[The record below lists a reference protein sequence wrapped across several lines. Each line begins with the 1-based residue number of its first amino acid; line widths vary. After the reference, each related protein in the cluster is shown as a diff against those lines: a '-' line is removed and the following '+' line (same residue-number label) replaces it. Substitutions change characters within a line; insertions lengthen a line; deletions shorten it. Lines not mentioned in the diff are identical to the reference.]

1 MGAQNSK
8 PKNNNEDTPDTD
20 KETENMKIENVI
32 DYTAAKYITTSS
44 FTDMINLH
52 KPEYC
57 DKLVILTSKV
67 IEKYVNN
74 MDIKFL
80 EQRTEKGVPINR
92 TADANIIYLA
102 KNQLDTVDVQ
112 NKFKKQ
118 HMCNA
123 IAKFYVKIA
132 HLFACISMTI
142 NPRYTYTDPNGRE
155 ITVPLSKKKDIPKHL
170 QIKYSK
176 FNLCSR
182 RISALM
188 TRQNTENGI
197 VIKVNNCDMNKKIN
211 TSIDGI
217 EVPISSTEDKMLS
230 DEPGIP
236 ELELLYYD
244 DFDLDKGVYKGMT
257 EETRKNVYEKDVEK
271 FYISFTGE
279 PFLPNEVSIIVNGL
293 SNSTEEEIG
302 NYFQSKFGFVE
313 KVEKKPNGEYI
324 VRFGDKTEDIKKK
337 KEKGTKSQKK
347 TLDITQIEG
356 TPVTIKKY
364 EVLKFSDIPLK
375 DFHNQELCKDPES
388 PWNKSYKSTQS
399 DKLFNEYAQHLKKMI
414 SASQKIEH
422 DLLSVIKEIFSFW
435 IDPIKKQKKLTINP
449 KLTKDKLKELVDKTR
464 ENVIKLYV
472 GCEDDFQKGLSIFEA
487 VITQK
492 MMLTTERRINK
503 FQNKADSLKGVV
515 EDESTEKKAP
525 NVEAVD
531 AEDSSDLSKIN
542 TSNDNTSTPIED
554 MSDFNKPKIIKPT
567 DNNINKQP
575 DGTEQLKD
583 KLSQINQ
590 NVTNINIQAPYST
603 AVAMGGS
610 RKRKQK
616 KKKRNSRKKR

>member
-8 PKNNNEDTPDTD
+8 PKSNNPDTPDTD

-57 DKLVILTSKV
+57 DKLVILTAKV
-67 IEKYVNN
+67 IEKHLNN

-80 EQRTEKGVPINR
+80 EQRTENGVTINK

-102 KNQLDTVDVQ
+102 KNKLESVDVP

-142 NPRYTYTDPNGRE
+142 NPRYTYTDAAGRE
-155 ITVPLSKKKDIPKHL
+155 ITVPLSKKKDIPKHI

-217 EVPISSTEDKMLS
+217 EVPISSTEDKTLY

-257 EETRKNVYEKDVEK
+257 EDTRKNIYEKDVEK
-271 FYISFTGE
+271 FFISFTGE
-279 PFLPNEVSIIVNGL
+279 PFLPNEVSIIISGL
-293 SNSTEEEIG
+293 SNSTDEEIG
-302 NYFQSKFGFVE
+302 NYFKSKYGFVE
-313 KVEKKPNGEYI
+313 KVEKKPNGEFI
-324 VRFGDKTEDIKKK
+324 VRFGDKSEDIKKK
-337 KEKGTKSQKK
+337 KEKGSISQKK
-347 TLDITQIEG
+347 TLGITQIEG

-364 EVLKFSDIPLK
+364 EIFKFSDIPLK
-375 DFHNQELCKDPES
+375 DFHNQELCTNKDS
-388 PWNKSYKSTQS
+388 PWHKSYKGAQS
-399 DKLFNEYAQHLKKMI
+399 DKLFNEYAQHLKKMVTD
-414 SASQKIEH
+414 SQKIEH
-422 DLLSVIKEIFSFW
+422 NLLSIIKEMFSFW
-435 IDPIKKQKKLTINP
+435 IDPYKKEKKLSINP
-449 KLTKDKLKELVDKTR
+449 KLNNELLKTLVDKTR
-464 ENVIKLYV
+464 EAVIKLYI

-492 MMLTTERRINK
+492 MMLTAERRVNK
-503 FQNKADSLKGVV
+503 FQNKADSLKG
-515 EDESTEKKAP
+515 EIKDESTEKKEPAIP
-525 NVEAVD
+525 EPEKA
-531 AEDSSDLSKIN
+531 AE
-542 TSNDNTSTPIED
+542 PVED
-554 MSDFNKPKIIKPT
+554 MSDFNKPKIIKPSSEIPV
-567 DNNINKQP
+567 DGFENKTQSI
-575 DGTEQLKD
+575 GTAQLEN
-583 KLSQINQ
+583 KLEQINQ
-590 NVTNINIQAPYST
+590 KVEINIQQNQSNTGEEAAAPI
-603 AVAMGGS
+603 AGGT
-610 RKRKQK
+610 RKRRKHK
-616 KKKRNSRKKR
+616 NRRKTSKRR

>member
-8 PKNNNEDTPDTD
+8 SKSNNPDTPDTD

-57 DKLVILTSKV
+57 DKLVILTAKV
-67 IEKYVNN
+67 IEKHLNN

-80 EQRTEKGVPINR
+80 EQRTENGVTINK

-102 KNQLDTVDVQ
+102 KNKLESVDVS

-142 NPRYTYTDPNGRE
+142 NPRYTYTDATGRE
-155 ITVPLSKKKDIPKHL
+155 ITVPLSKKKDIPKHI

-182 RISALM
+182 RINALM

-197 VIKVNNCDMNKKIN
+197 VIKVNNCEMNKKIN

-244 DFDLDKGVYKGMT
+244 DFDLDEGVYKGMT
-257 EETRKNVYEKDVEK
+257 EETRKDIYEKDVEK
-271 FYISFTGE
+271 FFVSFTGE
-279 PFLPNEVSIIVNGL
+279 PFLPNEVSIIISGL
-293 SNSTEEEIG
+293 SNSTDEEIG
-302 NYFQSKFGFVE
+302 NYFKSKYGFVE
-313 KVEKKPNGEYI
+313 KVEKKPNGEFI
-324 VRFGDKTEDIKKK
+324 VRFGDKSEDVKKK
-337 KEKGTKSQKK
+337 KENGSIAQKK
-347 TLDITQIEG
+347 TLGITQIEG

-364 EVLKFSDIPLK
+364 EIFKFSEIPLK
-375 DFHNQELCKDPES
+375 DFHNQELCTNKDS
-388 PWNKSYKSTQS
+388 PWHKSYKGSQG

-414 SASQKIEH
+414 TDSQKIEH
-422 DLLSVIKEIFSFW
+422 DLLSIIKEMFSFW
-435 IDPIKKQKKLTINP
+435 LDPNKKEKKLSINP
-449 KLTKDKLKELVDKTR
+449 KLNKETLKELVDKTR
-464 ENVIKLYV
+464 EAVIKLYI

-492 MMLTTERRINK
+492 MMLTAERRVNK
-503 FQNKADSLKGVV
+503 FQDKADSLKGEVK
-515 EDESTEKKAP
+515 DESTEKKEP
-525 NVEAVD
+525 NIPEPEKA
-531 AEDSSDLSKIN
+531 AE
-542 TSNDNTSTPIED
+542 PVED
-554 MSDFNKPKIIKPT
+554 MSDFNKPEIINPSMESPA
-567 DNNINKQP
+567 DGVENKTQP
-575 DGTEQLKD
+575 IGTAQLEN

-590 NVTNINIQAPYST
+590 NVNINIQQSQSVAAAPI
-603 AVAMGGS
+603 AGGT
-610 RKRKQK
+610 RKRRKH
-616 KKKRNSRKKR
+616 KKRRKTSKRR